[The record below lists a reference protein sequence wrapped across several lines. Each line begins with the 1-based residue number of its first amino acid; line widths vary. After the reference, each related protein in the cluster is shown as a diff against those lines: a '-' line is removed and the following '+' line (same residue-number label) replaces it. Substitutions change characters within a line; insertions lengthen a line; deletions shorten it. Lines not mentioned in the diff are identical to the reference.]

1 MSHQI
6 NQKKQNAYSDELVF
20 TVVIFSKLVNA
31 TGMFLLSPIEMESLP
46 RGLDV
51 ANPCVSKLQALS
63 PLQSKSSIDV
73 TEDDFPIPPSPDE
86 PVDRLLGL
94 MTTISALLNANNTPN
109 GCNLNVSYY
118 QELLDDCL
126 LHKERL
132 MAWYAREI
140 NSIGGRPSI
149 YPPNESVHTSLPSA
163 EHIFGASYR
172 FPSLDNARI
181 TLLFWA
187 SLSILHGLIAQVR
200 LRAYE
205 QIPNDAIADEDL
217 VLTEFYADE
226 ISRSLPYC
234 LQTSMRAWGVSVA
247 IFGLSQ
253 ICKVYM
259 EFRRREKFTWSQHAF
274 YIMGDL
280 GFDFAFRLSEMLWQY
295 WSLGEKTDSSMSLD
309 ASFTSV
315 ASTVEESESPTGAIE
330 KKKPRQIRFTD
341 D

>member
-1 MSHQI
+1 MEVTNGI
-6 NQKKQNAYSDELVF
+6 LKQCARRGSN
-20 TVVIFSKLVNA
+20 N
-31 TGMFLLSPIEMESLP
+31 PIIRNIYLAFHRMRL
-46 RGLDV
+46 
-51 ANPCVSKLQALS
+51 LQALS
-63 PLQSKSSIDV
+63 PLQSKSSIDI
-73 TEDDFPIPPSPDE
+73 TEDDFPIPPNPGE
-86 PVDRLLGL
+86 PVDRLLDL

-109 GCNLNVSYY
+109 DCDRDVSYY
-118 QELLDDCL
+118 QELLHDCI

-132 MAWYAREI
+132 TAWYAREI

-163 EHIFGASYR
+163 EHLFGASYR

-205 QIPNDAIADEDL
+205 GISNDAIADEDS

-234 LQTSMRAWGVSVA
+234 LQTSMKAWGVSVA

-259 EFRRREKFTWSQHAF
+259 DFRRREKFTWSQHAF

-280 GFDFAFRLSEMLWQY
+280 GFDFAFRLSEMLWHY
-295 WSLGEKTDSSMSLD
+295 WNLGEKTDSSVSPE
-309 ASFTSV
+309 ASSAS
-315 ASTVEESESPTGAIE
+315 ASTIVEEYESPTGFIE
-330 KKKPRQIRFTD
+330 KQGPRQIRFTD